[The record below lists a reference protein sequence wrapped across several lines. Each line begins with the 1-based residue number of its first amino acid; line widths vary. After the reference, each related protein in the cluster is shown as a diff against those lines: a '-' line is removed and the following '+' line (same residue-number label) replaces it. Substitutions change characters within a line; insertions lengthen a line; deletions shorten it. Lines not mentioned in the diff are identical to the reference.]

1 MFSSFKSLFSSK
13 SNIDNK
19 ANIDYQENNSVL
31 ADQKTAEKTAEV
43 EKEEEEKMSFRL
55 SMDIF
60 KEQDLSKKSFE
71 ISLYDSVKMY
81 EKFYTEVLKNWR

>member
-19 ANIDYQENNSVL
+19 ANIDYQENNSDL

-81 EKFYTEVLKNWR
+81 EKFYTEHISF